1 MTEDIELALR
11 ENGRRVTA
19 PRRAIAHAIS
29 QADGW
34 LRPQEIHARA
44 RSEYQR
50 LGLVTVYR
58 TLSLLLDLGCVRRIH
73 LEDGC
78 HGYARAQLDHGH
90 HLVCRQ
96 CQQVIEFPGV
106 EDMRPIMRQVA
117 QRTGFLIEDHM
128 LELVGLC
135 PACQAQASSGDAG

>member
-1 MTEDIELALR
+1 MNNDILLALR
-11 ENGRRVTA
+11 ADGRRVTA
-19 PRRAIAHAIS
+19 PRRAVARAIAE
-29 QADGW
+29 ADGW
-34 LRPQEIHARA
+34 LRPQEIHERA
-44 RSEYQR
+44 RREYQP

-58 TLSLLLDLGCVRRIH
+58 TLSLLMDLGCVRRIH

-90 HLVCRQ
+90 HLICRQ

-117 QRTGFLIEDHM
+117 RRTGFLIEDHM

-135 PACQAQASSGDAG
+135 PTCQDGDRSGHGG